1 MSLREKRATDRV
13 SAENKKFFDDFKTIY
28 TAVVQD
34 GVDLK
39 EDVIQVCLHD
49 VNVSIYSPNIREV
62 EAEYDKETGKY
73 KYSIMS

>member
-1 MSLREKRATDRV
+1 M
-13 SAENKKFFDDFKTIY
+13 
-28 TAVVQD
+28 
-34 GVDLK
+34 K